1 MLEILLGRLSKSL
14 YDQVLVVDFIIYT
27 LRSDG
32 FIFLSGWSKI
42 LVHTFPKKKK
52 KQALR
57 KISKFVKTN
66 TLPGAV
72 EEVGLLCCACIHS
85 NREEAVN
92 HLIEPL
98 LLSVI
103 SSLEDTLLMG
113 FSEGEI
119 SNALISIKVFM
130 LWFFIRCFFVATRFF
145 L

>member
-1 MLEILLGRLSKSL
+1 M
-14 YDQVLVVDFIIYT
+14 
-27 LRSDG
+27 
-32 FIFLSGWSKI
+32 FLSGWSKI
-42 LVHTFPKKKK
+42 LVYTFPKKKK
-52 KQALR
+52 KKALR
-57 KISKFVKTN
+57 KISEFVKTN

-113 FSEGEI
+113 FSEGKI

-130 LWFFIRCFFVATRFF
+130 LWFFIRCFYVATRFF